1 MQLDN
6 QTLEDLSIF
15 HREEEHSV
23 FHKIN
28 FTKTDGGRDLLRYFL
43 SNPFDDLPSIL
54 NTQQTIHY
62 ISLKIE
68 RWPVHIT
75 NGTIMMIERFFE
87 TSLSDIP
94 NGSNFLQNQA
104 YKTFLSS
111 DYGIIRFSVTHFVD
125 FTRGMQ
131 QLIELLDEDQME
143 ACIRYSKL
151 EGFAVKPTLF
161 FEFHG
166 SPTGVEEQARTVQEI
181 AAENDV
187 LVVSDAGM
195 PTVSDP
201 GFQLVRAAVEAGVEV
216 TIIPGPSAVLS
227 ALAVSGLPTDRF
239 TFEGFLP
246 RKGGDRR
253 KAFAALATETRTM
266 VFFESPHRILESLE
280 DAASQLGAD
289 RRATVSRELT
299 KKFEHTERGTL
310 AHLIE
315 WAKTEPK
322 GEMVLVIAGGEQRT
336 VEAGSL
342 VDQVIALAA
351 LGTGLKQAVAE
362 IAAANGVSK
371 SELYSLTL
379 EARTRDAR

>member
-1 MQLDN
+1 VHALGIRHNAKLFSLHEHNESERIGQL
-6 QTLEDLSIF
+6 
-15 HREEEHSV
+15 V
-23 FHKIN
+23 
-28 FTKTDGGRDLLRYFL
+28 
-43 SNPFDDLPSIL
+43 
-54 NTQQTIHY
+54 
-62 ISLKIE
+62 
-68 RWPVHIT
+68 
-75 NGTIMMIERFFE
+75 
-87 TSLSDIP
+87 
-94 NGSNFLQNQA
+94 
-104 YKTFLSS
+104 
-111 DYGIIRFSVTHFVD
+111 
-125 FTRGMQ
+125 
-131 QLIELLDEDQME
+131 
-143 ACIRYSKL
+143 
-151 EGFAVKPTLF
+151 
-161 FEFHG
+161 
-166 SPTGVEEQARTVQEI
+166 EI